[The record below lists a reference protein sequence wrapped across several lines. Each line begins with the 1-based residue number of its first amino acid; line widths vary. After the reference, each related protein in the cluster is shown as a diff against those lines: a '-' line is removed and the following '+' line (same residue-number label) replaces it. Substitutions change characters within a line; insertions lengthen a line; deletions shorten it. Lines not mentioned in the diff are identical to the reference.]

1 MTENILKIKGKID
14 LSIKE
19 TEIRENSGNDLM
31 GEKTDLKETEFKK
44 SEFKNP
50 KPAKEQ
56 KKFRSAIV
64 LAGGRGRRMG
74 TVEKA
79 LLEFEGKT
87 ILERLFESL
96 FQVVDEV
103 IVSFRDKNQEEKFRH
118 VLEKFPTR
126 EIRFCF
132 DTQEDVG
139 PLEGIRAG
147 LLESRSEYS
156 FVCAGDMPFVNSNV
170 VDLLFEKAIGH
181 DAALP
186 KWEDGKFEPL
196 HAVYSKKMISEIEK
210 AFEKGKRSV
219 LTSVLE
225 MKDVVFVDVS
235 EIKEF
240 DPKMRTFA
248 NINTVDEMQRII
260 ELSSKKEESQ

>member
-1 MTENILKIKGKID
+1 
-14 LSIKE
+14 
-19 TEIRENSGNDLM
+19 M
-31 GEKTDLKETEFKK
+31 GEKTELNIK
-44 SEFKNP
+44 
-50 KPAKEQ
+50 Q

-74 TVEKA
+74 SVEKA

-87 ILERLFESL
+87 ILERLLESL

-103 IVSFRDKNQEEKFRH
+103 IISFRDKNQEEKFRP
-118 VLEKFPTR
+118 VLEKFPAH

-132 DTQEDVG
+132 DTLEDAG

-147 LLESRSEYS
+147 LLESRAEYS
-156 FVCAGDMPFVNSNV
+156 FVCAGDMPFVDSRV
-170 VDLLFEKAIGH
+170 VDLLFEKASGH

-210 AFEKGKRSV
+210 AFEKGRCSV
-219 LTSVLE
+219 LTPVLE
-225 MKDVVFVDVS
+225 MKDVVFVEIS
-235 EIKEF
+235 EIREIN
-240 DPKMRTFA
+240 PELRTFV
-248 NINTVDEMQRII
+248 NINTISEMERTI
-260 ELSSKKEESQ
+260 ELSSKKEKL